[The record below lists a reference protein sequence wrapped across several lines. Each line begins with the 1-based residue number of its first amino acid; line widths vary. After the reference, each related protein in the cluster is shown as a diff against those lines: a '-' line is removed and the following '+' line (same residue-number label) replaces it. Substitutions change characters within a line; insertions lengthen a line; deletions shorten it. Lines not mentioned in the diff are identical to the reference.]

1 MNNSDEFVLFTIFK
15 IESTRTNVPDRPIP
29 EEMIVFLQKQQT
41 IHQSYQHYNELSVD
55 QTANQKHHYD
65 EHHLIIQGM
74 VQDYSVHHDQA
85 IRNLTNELSNEIHL
99 SK

>member
-1 MNNSDEFVLFTIFK
+1 MN
-15 IESTRTNVPDRPIP
+15 
-29 EEMIVFLQKQQT
+29 
-41 IHQSYQHYNELSVD
+41 YQVD

-99 SK
+99 SKNKHIFVHTFCQWVLPRD